1 MRRLLDPA
9 HIERASH
16 IKAGA
21 FYAGLL
27 ITVMVWLAACSQTD
41 STVADS
47 CPTPPPIY
55 TGPNPVETYIAQADV
70 IVVGI
75 VGKGE
80 PEILVGRS
88 FYRDWELEVEQYVTE
103 PLPHDTL
110 VVRTLTGAT
119 NSVGYRMPVKSPS
132 LAQGQRVLL
141 FLEKDWDDPPLA
153 VDEFTIVDL
162 FGGTFWIRDGR
173 VSIRYLDESE
183 EYTTK
188 ELEEVIRRITDIVKS
203 C

>member
-1 MRRLLDPA
+1 
-9 HIERASH
+9 
-16 IKAGA
+16 
-21 FYAGLL
+21 
-27 ITVMVWLAACSQTD
+27 
-41 STVADS
+41 
-47 CPTPPPIY
+47 
-55 TGPNPVETYIAQADV
+55 
-70 IVVGI
+70 
-75 VGKGE
+75 
-80 PEILVGRS
+80 
-88 FYRDWELEVEQYVTE
+88 
-103 PLPHDTL
+103 
-110 VVRTLTGAT
+110 
-119 NSVGYRMPVKSPS
+119 MPVKSPS

-188 ELEEVIRRITDIVKS
+188 ELEEVIRRISDIVGR